1 MKICNLNVNG
11 KMHVGVETEKGI
23 VDVTAAGF
31 AHEIDEIYT
40 GEYDAELKALA
51 AKDLPVVT
59 DPVFGPVKNHP
70 DKVIC
75 VALNYMQHSIN
86 TGWKLPEYP
95 QFFNKYADC
104 VVACDTPVELPEYED
119 TYDYEAEI
127 VIVIGKD
134 SWQVPKEEAMDH
146 IYGYACGNDLSC
158 RGVQKRTPQWL
169 LGKNFP
175 GFAPCGPFVVTADS
189 FDPNLAKSIRSYVNG
204 ELRQDGVST
213 DMVFK
218 CADLISY
225 ASKYVHFRPGD
236 LIFTGTPAGVA
247 MEDDKP
253 KWLKKGDVVDIEI
266 EGLGKLTNTMK

>member
-1 MKICNLNVNG
+1 MSEQIGRRRHTLFPG
-11 KMHVGVETEKGI
+11 GLQLGDI
-23 VDVTAAGF
+23 QGLASGAGDLDAAF
-31 AHEIDEIYT
+31 
-40 GEYDAELKALA
+40 
-51 AKDLPVVT
+51 P
-59 DPVFGPVKNHP
+59 
-70 DKVIC
+70 
-75 VALNYMQHSIN
+75 
-86 TGWKLPEYP
+86 
-95 QFFNKYADC
+95 
-104 VVACDTPVELPEYED
+104 
-119 TYDYEAEI
+119 
-127 VIVIGKD
+127 
-134 SWQVPKEEAMDH
+134 
-146 IYGYACGNDLSC
+146 CGNDLSC